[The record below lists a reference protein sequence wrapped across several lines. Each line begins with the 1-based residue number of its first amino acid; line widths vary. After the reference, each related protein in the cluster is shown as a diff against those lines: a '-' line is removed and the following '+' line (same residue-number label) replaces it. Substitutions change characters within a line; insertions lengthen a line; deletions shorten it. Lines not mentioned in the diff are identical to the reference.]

1 MVQSVRRYEDR
12 DPSPNVLMWF
22 EAAIKRQDDLRQ
34 MEAQDIRELM
44 NTHFEHIKEI
54 SIAGTDRIDALRV
67 VDILAVATA
76 NEKAIKQAEV
86 IATLVVESAKQW
98 MSVLMQLLLR

>member
-1 MVQSVRRYEDR
+1 MKTVTQV
-12 DPSPNVLMWF
+12 PNVLMWF

-54 SIAGTDRIDALRV
+54 SIAETDRIDALRV

-76 NEKAIKQAEV
+76 NENQRLKAGQVFLLNYNGRLRVLSEV
-86 IATLVVESAKQW
+86 S
-98 MSVLMQLLLR
+98 

>member
-54 SIAGTDRIDALRV
+54 SIAETDRIDALRV

-76 NEKAIKQAEV
+76 NENQRLKAGQMFLLNYNGRLRVLSEV
-86 IATLVVESAKQW
+86 S
-98 MSVLMQLLLR
+98 